1 MRCFVCGEAGH
12 LGKKYPQFPLNR
24 EGSGSVCSSQGM
36 NALIVK
42 LQVNGR
48 CVQALI
54 DTGCTVT
61 LVTIWLMDILGGHRG
76 WHWR

>member
-1 MRCFVCGEAGH
+1 
-12 LGKKYPQFPLNR
+12 
-24 EGSGSVCSSQGM
+24 M

-42 LQVNGR
+42 LQVDGR

-61 LVTIWLMDILGGHRG
+61 LVSEYLTHDHTRRTQMMDRRVVHTNGSVMLHDVR
-76 WHWR
+76 